1 MNFANGPLAKK
12 SSVEKREVFW
22 LLSLFRRGRNLYLY
36 CCVTFRCKVYSYF
49 QWKNPMILSTKT
61 LKTKL
66 LWIFRKMYVARQNL
80 AILYGKTFSKEKI
93 PEFGQSIGQLDLAT
107 TATVNAVEIVFFLTN
122 IFNLLW
128 YCNLTSIQMNGVP
141 LLMQEQ

>member
-1 MNFANGPLAKK
+1 
-12 SSVEKREVFW
+12 
-22 LLSLFRRGRNLYLY
+22 
-36 CCVTFRCKVYSYF
+36 
-49 QWKNPMILSTKT
+49 
-61 LKTKL
+61 
-66 LWIFRKMYVARQNL
+66 MYVAPQNL
-80 AILYGKTFSKEKI
+80 AILYGKIFSKGKI